1 MELDR
6 KDRKILYHLDLDARQ
21 SAAAIAKKVGLS
33 KDAVHYRMSR
43 LQRAGVIRHFYTVL
57 NIPQM
62 GFMHFSTLFRF
73 STINEGIKEEFIGF
87 CRAHERVI
95 WCVSCYGSWDF
106 GVSFLARSIDEY
118 QRFITTILNRFGRN
132 IHEKAMSLILDSP
145 TFSREYLIDGK
156 QGKEFKYA
164 AAEPVEIDLIDHNI
178 LSVISQHADITAVE
192 IAHKLGLT
200 VDIVRYR
207 IRQLQKWNII
217 QGFRAA
223 LSLEQI
229 GYLYYKLLFTLK
241 DLTVEKERAFL
252 QYCRTNPHITQFIR
266 YLGNWEIQIEL
277 EVPSEKRL
285 FEIIEG
291 LRNTFGDIIKTYDVL
306 KLKEEKLDY
315 YPFNLMPA
323 AGRSP

>member
-1 MELDR
+1 MAGF
-6 KDRKILYHLDLDARQ
+6 DARYF
-21 SAAAIAKKVGLS
+21 A
-33 KDAVHYRMSR
+33 
-43 LQRAGVIRHFYTVL
+43 
-57 NIPQM
+57 
-62 GFMHFSTLFRF
+62 
-73 STINEGIKEEFIGF
+73 
-87 CRAHERVI
+87 
-95 WCVSCYGSWDF
+95 YGSA
-106 GVSFLARSIDEY
+106 GLALLGAMGAFVGGGGIISLFAGLFCLIGAAGAVGFY
-118 QRFITTILNRFGRN
+118 KYGYILIPLIT
-132 IHEKAMSLILDSP
+132 
-145 TFSREYLIDGK
+145 
-156 QGKEFKYA
+156 
-164 AAEPVEIDLIDHNI
+164 
-178 LSVISQHADITAVE
+178 
-192 IAHKLGLT
+192 
-200 VDIVRYR
+200 
-207 IRQLQKWNII
+207 QKGNII